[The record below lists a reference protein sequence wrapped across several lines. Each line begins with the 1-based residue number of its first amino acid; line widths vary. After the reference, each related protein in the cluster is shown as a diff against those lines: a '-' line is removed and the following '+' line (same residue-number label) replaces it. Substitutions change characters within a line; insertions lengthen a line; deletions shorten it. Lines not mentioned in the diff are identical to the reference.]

1 MLFVSIA
8 TGRRLM
14 AMIVLDSPGP
24 AFFRQQRLG
33 KDGKPFWIIKFR
45 TMVEDAEQ
53 DGPQWASQDDPR
65 ITRVGRML
73 RKLRLDELP
82 QLLNILRGEMSF
94 IGPRPERQVL
104 VNTFQQL
111 LPVFRK
117 KRLGS
122 NALEIRVCDYVEQV
136 PHYSYRLLVKPGMT
150 GWPRSCT
157 PMSLPRRK
165 LRKSLSMICII
176 SKIWGLFL
184 TWPSSSRRSASSCLA
199 ETNLRV
205 EARRKMTLPLLSPS
219 YFLIR
224 PLTAEEI
231 PGPNLAAALIPSQSA
246 RNQAMVFFNP
256 ASKEVRGA

>member
-1 MLFVSIA
+1 
-8 TGRRLM
+8 M

-122 NALEIRVCDYVEQV
+122 NALEIKVCDYVEQV

-150 GWPRSCT
+150 GWARVMYPYVSSQEET
-157 PMSLPRRK
+157 QEK
-165 LRKSLSMICII
+165 LKYDLYYIKNMGFVLDLAILLKTIRIV
-176 SKIWGLFL
+176 LFG
-184 TWPSSSRRSASSCLA
+184 RDKF
-199 ETNLRV
+199 
-205 EARRKMTLPLLSPS
+205 AR
-219 YFLIR
+219 
-224 PLTAEEI
+224 
-231 PGPNLAAALIPSQSA
+231 
-246 RNQAMVFFNP
+246 
-256 ASKEVRGA
+256 